1 MSGKTQMDPE
11 ASGQRMT
18 RALQQDFENHQ
29 KLLEILRQEV
39 RCGAPQNAGS
49 GLNGAVSF
57 GPKTKSDG
65 QCANDRSISKTKASL
80 PEMQDD

>member
-1 MSGKTQMDPE
+1 M
-11 ASGQRMT
+11 
-18 RALQQDFENHQ
+18 
-29 KLLEILRQEV
+29 
-39 RCGAPQNAGS
+39 CAPQNAGS
-49 GLNGAVSF
+49 GLNGAVGF